1 MSSAPT
7 PSRKDTSSTKIL
19 RPVATLALL
28 FGLTWLTSLTS
39 TGTFEGG
46 RLAILVG
53 FVLLA
58 ASAAGALAGATGLP
72 RLTGFILVGILAG
85 PSLFGIIP
93 ISAVE
98 DLGARVSMDG
108 KGRWMDN
115 VLIER
120 LWRSVKHEW
129 VLLHEYNTIP
139 ELEVLL
145 GEWIERYN
153 TWRPH
158 TANGGEKPWQAY
170 RGLLSK
176 LEREEVKGGPSNC

>member
-1 MSSAPT
+1 M
-7 PSRKDTSSTKIL
+7 DVDFCL
-19 RPVATLALL
+19 DVLC
-28 FGLTWLTSLTS
+28 
-39 TGTFEGG
+39 E
-46 RLAILVG
+46 AIGV
-53 FVLLA
+53 
-58 ASAAGALAGATGLP
+58 AGAVPEIINTDQGSQFTG
-72 RLTGFILVGILAG
+72 VEW
-85 PSLFGIIP
+85 

-158 TANGGEKPWQAY
+158 TANGGETPWQAY